1 MERRK
6 RPWLLAVALVG
17 VAAWYLGFTG
27 GGPLERRP
35 VAQPADIVQTYLLN
49 SRSLTYAENGSLTQV
64 MEAARVEHLAD
75 TQVSDLVQP
84 RFYSHDGDDQTW
96 SASAARGRLK
106 HRTSVLILRDDVVLT
121 DDKAGG
127 VLETR
132 AMTLHL
138 QQRRAKSEVP
148 VTLTQGNNVLT
159 ADGMYADLKHQTIRL
174 TPGVEGIYV
183 PEGS

>member
-64 MEAARVEHLAD
+64 M
-75 TQVSDLVQP
+75 
-84 RFYSHDGDDQTW
+84 
-96 SASAARGRLK
+96 
-106 HRTSVLILRDDVVLT
+106 
-121 DDKAGG
+121 
-127 VLETR
+127 
-132 AMTLHL
+132 
-138 QQRRAKSEVP
+138 
-148 VTLTQGNNVLT
+148 
-159 ADGMYADLKHQTIRL
+159 
-174 TPGVEGIYV
+174 
-183 PEGS
+183 

>member
-6 RPWLLAVALVG
+6 RPWLLAVALLG

-35 VAQPADIVQTYLLN
+35 ASQPADIVQTYLLN

-64 MEAARVEHLAD
+64 MEAARVEHIAD
-75 TQVSDLVQP
+75 TQVSDLIEP
-84 RFYSHDGDDQTW
+84 RFYSHDGDNQTW
-96 SASAARGRLK
+96 SASAAQGRLQ

-121 DDKAGG
+121 DDEGGG
-127 VLETR
+127 VLETST
-132 AMTLHL
+132 MTLNL
-138 QQRRAKSEVP
+138 RLRIAQSQAL
-148 VTLTQGNNVLT
+148 VTVTQGNNMLT
-159 ADGMYADLKHQTIRL
+159 ADGMYSDLKRQTIRL
-174 TPGVEGIYV
+174 SPNVEGIYV